1 MSKCDF
7 AIQFEQ
13 PERTFRPG
21 EPIRGTATIEVNRDF
36 SCDRVVIE
44 HYWKTHGKGNR
55 QEGPKEI
62 VEFPAAEFR
71 AGQRQQFPFE
81 FTAPPGPPTYHG
93 TYLNIDH
100 YVRIYADIPWAIDPK
115 HEEDYMLQPGDQSWG
130 WLPAVSAKST
140 AANQGGGW
148 FALAILVA
156 FMIFFGS
163 IMLPCAI
170 IPGFIAVIV
179 FYKLMQKS
187 LARQKLGVVGVEW
200 GNRRVAPGGE
210 VPLRLRITPPKAIEI
225 SGVTARVLG
234 REICTSGSGT
244 NRSTHTHTLYDQR
257 IPVAASMQL
266 PGRRLTELTGSISV
280 PPTAG
285 YSFSTTDNELKWSV
299 ELRVDVP
306 RWPDWV
312 EETVL
317 EVRPDGEPAAARV
330 EYPEV
335 IPVLAPPL
343 PADTVF
349 DRDSDSL
356 DSSPSPFLDR
366 DTATGP
372 EASEA
377 PAGAAGE
384 PSSTASLEAFA
395 SELAEAPR
403 YGSERT
409 NLVSR
414 LLGHTVEAVLNVES
428 VNRTFDYVSDAFR
441 NGRTVIGRL
450 AGTDLQLAVQFPA
463 TENERLDTLG
473 PDAQLPIRAVPLK
486 WNIIYDRLELQAV
499 V

>member
-7 AIQFEQ
+7 TIQFEQ

-44 HYWKTHGKGNR
+44 HHWKTHGKGNR
-55 QEGPKEI
+55 QEGPKNK

-71 AGQRQQFPFE
+71 AGQRQHFPFQ
-81 FTAPPGPPTYHG
+81 FTAPSGPPSYHG

-115 HEEDYMLQPGDQSWG
+115 YEEDYTLLPGDQSWG
-130 WLPAVSAKST
+130 WLPTAKAKST

-187 LARQKLGVVGVEW
+187 LARQKLGVVEVEW
-200 GNRRVAPGGE
+200 GKRRVAPGGE
-210 VPLRLRITPPKAIEI
+210 VPLRLRITPPKAVEI

-244 NRSTHTHTLYDQR
+244 NRSTHTHTLYDQK
-257 IPVAASMQL
+257 ISIAPSMQL
-266 PGRRLTELTGSISV
+266 PGRRLTELTGSISL

-312 EETVL
+312 EETIL
-317 EVRPDGEPAAARV
+317 EVRPDGEPAAAST
-330 EYPEV
+330 EFPEV
-335 IPVLAPPL
+335 IPALVPPL
-343 PADTVF
+343 PADTSF
-349 DRDSDSL
+349 DRDYDSL
-356 DSSPSPFLDR
+356 DGGPSPFLDS
-366 DTATGP
+366 DSATEPEAYEAATG
-372 EASEA
+372 
-377 PAGAAGE
+377 AGAE
-384 PSSTASLEAFA
+384 PPSTASLAAFA
-395 SELAEAPR
+395 RDLAESPR

-450 AGTDLQLAVQFPA
+450 ADTDLQLAVQFPA
-463 TENERLDTLG
+463 TENERLDTLV
-473 PDAQLPIRAVPLK
+473 PDTQLPIRAVPLK